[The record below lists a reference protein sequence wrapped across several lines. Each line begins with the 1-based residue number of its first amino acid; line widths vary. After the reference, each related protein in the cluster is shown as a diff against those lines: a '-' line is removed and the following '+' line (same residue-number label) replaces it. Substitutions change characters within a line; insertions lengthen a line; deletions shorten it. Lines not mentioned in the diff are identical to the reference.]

1 MAGKKIARHPDIEPA
16 HPGEFLNEIVI
27 PATGRSKTEIAKL
40 LGVSR
45 QTLYDLLRKEQS
57 VTPEMALRLG
67 KLFGDG
73 PQVWLR
79 MQLEHDLWRASRENA
94 AAIAKIPT
102 LSAA

>member
-1 MAGKKIARHPDIEPA
+1 MVNRKSTRHPDIEPA

-45 QTLYDLLRKEQS
+45 QTLYDLLKKEQS
-57 VTPEMALRLG
+57 VSPEMALRLG

-79 MQLEHDLWRASRENA
+79 MQLEYDLWRANRENA

-102 LSAA
+102 LTAA

>member
-1 MAGKKIARHPDIEPA
+1 MVGKNARHPDVEPA
-16 HPGEFLNEIVI
+16 HPGEFLDEIVI

-40 LGVSR
+40 LGVFR
-45 QTLYDLLRKEQS
+45 HRLYDLLRKEQG
-57 VTPEMALRLG
+57 VTSEMALRLG

-73 PQVWLR
+73 PQIWLR
-79 MQLEHDLWRASRENA
+79 MQIERDLWRANRENA